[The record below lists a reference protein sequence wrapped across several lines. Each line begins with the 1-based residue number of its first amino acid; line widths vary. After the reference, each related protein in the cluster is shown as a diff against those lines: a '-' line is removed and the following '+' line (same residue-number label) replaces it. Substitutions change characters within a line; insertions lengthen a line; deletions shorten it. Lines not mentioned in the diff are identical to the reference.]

1 MKTDPAVIANIR
13 AEMARNGVRQQDL
26 ANRLGI
32 AQQGISARLRGQTPI
47 TAAEIQAIADEIG
60 CHPEKFIEADHV

>member
-1 MKTDPAVIANIR
+1 MKTDPAVLAAIR
-13 AEMARNGVRQQDL
+13 AEMARRGVLQQDL

-32 AQQGISARLRGQTPI
+32 TQQCVSMRLRGLTPI

-60 CHPEKFIEADHV
+60 CHPETLTGEDHG